1 MHSFVQ
7 IQSMAARR
15 ELCYNEMQPIDTTSS
30 SPQSLQSLKE
40 LSFAVSAAHTL
51 LSTHHSGVKT
61 GVAWQPGMSQSYS
74 IQDGECA
81 LNPVSACDSC

>member
-7 IQSMAARR
+7 IQRMAASR

-61 GVAWQPGMSQSYS
+61 GVALAIRHESKLLHSGQRMCIKSS
-74 IQDGECA
+74 
-81 LNPVSACDSC
+81 